1 VTKRLILLAA
11 IAALAACSKGGRNVD
26 GGGVFVTRSACPQLG
41 IPAGTGDITL
51 FSPEGRTD
59 AAALDVTATIT
70 NLRGTC
76 NETGARIVSTATFDV
91 VATRRDAS
99 QPRRVILPFYNVVM
113 RGGTAVVAK
122 RLGAVALDFAAG
134 SYRAQTSSRVAAD
147 VDRSAASLTEEA
159 RQALTRRRRTGDAD
173 AAVDPMS
180 DPVVREAVT
189 RATFEHLVG
198 FQLTQDQL
206 RYNVT
211 R

>member
-1 VTKRLILLAA
+1 M
-11 IAALAACSKGGRNVD
+11 
-26 GGGVFVTRSACPQLG
+26 TRSACPQLG

-51 FSPEGRTD
+51 FSPEGRSD

-70 NLRGTC
+70 NLRGAC
-76 NETGARIVSTATFDV
+76 DETGARIVSTATFDV
-91 VATRRDAS
+91 VATRREAS
-99 QPRRVILPFYNVVM
+99 QPRRVVLPFYNVVM
-113 RGGTAVVAK
+113 RGGTTVVAK

-134 SYRAQTSSRVAAD
+134 SYRAQTASRVTSY
-147 VDRSAASLTEEA
+147 VDRSAASLPEEA
-159 RQALTRRRRTGDAD
+159 RQALTRRRKTGDAD
-173 AAVDPMS
+173 AAVDPLS
-180 DPVVREAVT
+180 DPAIREAVT

>member
-1 VTKRLILLAA
+1 VTNRLFLLAA
-11 IAALAACSKGGRNVD
+11 IALLAGCSKSGRL
-26 GGGVFVTRSACPQLG
+26 GEGGVYATRSACPQLG

-51 FSPEGRTD
+51 FNPEGRSD

-76 NETGARIVSTATFDV
+76 DETGARIVSNATFDV
-91 VATRRDAS
+91 VATRREAS
-99 QPRRVILPFYNVVM
+99 QPRRVVLPFYNVVM
-113 RGGTAVVAK
+113 RGGSTVVAK

-134 SYRAQTSSRVAAD
+134 SYRAQTSSRVTSY
-147 VDRSAASLTEEA
+147 VDRSAASLPEDA
-159 RQALTRRRRTGDAD
+159 RQALTRRRKTGDAD
-173 AAVDPMS
+173 AAVDPLS
-180 DPVVREAVT
+180 DPTVREAVM

-206 RYNVT
+206 RYNAT